1 MSLDENIPSSKEEI
15 MLELAINSALIHFQE
30 MEFEKALPFIE
41 EAIAICNNFQL
52 MIPNLYLMKS
62 YSEMQM
68 GRLDEA
74 LESINCE
81 IQFFPSNVRAFELKD
96 QIEALNRE

>member
-1 MSLDENIPSSKEEI
+1 MPFDENIPSSKKEI

-30 MEFEKALPFIE
+30 KEFEKALPFIE
-41 EAIAICNNFQL
+41 EAIALCNNFQL

-62 YSEMQM
+62 FSEMQI

-74 LESINCE
+74 IESINRE
-81 IQFFPSNVRAFELKD
+81 IQLFPSNNRAFELKE
-96 QIEALNRE
+96 QIEALNRG